1 MLLLLFCL
9 WLSTTFVRPVM
20 PISIDNFAEGED
32 DHVHVSVPGYTG
44 NLKEEAA
51 TGVVFSVIGLCSTIA
66 ALAVA
71 PVASRFGYRNTVA
84 GAAIVTGALYPTV
97 ALANGLV
104 SFALLL
110 GAVGLFQGAMVPG
123 TSALIAASA
132 PEGKHGSTFGMAS
145 SMQSLALMLGPLG
158 GGAVTGWQGINAV
171 YVVIGVIVVLAGIA
185 CVAFVREPDVFA
197 NTQPKLAR

>member
-1 MLLLLFCL
+1 LLFCL

-20 PISIDNFAEGED
+20 PISIDNFAEND
-32 DHVHVSVPGYTG
+32 RVHIEVPGFTG

-51 TGVVFSVIGLCSTIA
+51 TGLVFSVIGLTSTIA
-66 ALAVA
+66 ALSVA
-71 PVASRFGYRNTVA
+71 PLGQRFGYKNTVA
-84 GAAIVTGALYPTV
+84 GAAIMTGILYPLV
-97 ALANGLV
+97 ALAGGLV

-123 TSALIAASA
+123 TSTLIAASA

-158 GGAVTGWQGINAV
+158 GGYVTGLAGINSV
-171 YVVIGVIVVLAGIA
+171 YVVIGVIICIAGIA
-185 CVAFVREPDVFA
+185 ALVLVREPAAFA
-197 NTQPKLAR
+197 KS